1 LPIKIIFIY
10 FEIQS
15 TFKMEKDYLKDISEI
30 KSLMNKSSR
39 FISLSGLSGILA
51 GLYALLG
58 AAYAYYITLDEMTS
72 SPGEVLLGKILDEDG
87 YLLFDSD
94 LFQII
99 IIDLVLITLL
109 SVATGIFL
117 TWKKAKKQ
125 GDKFWGSSSKRLLIN
140 FLVPLIAGGA
150 YILIIL
156 AKQQYGQIAALMLLF
171 YGLSLLNASKY
182 TLGDIEYLGYTEIIL
197 GLICALMPEHGF
209 WFLVIGFGFMHIVY
223 GTLMYFKYE
232 KS

>member
-1 LPIKIIFIY
+1 
-10 FEIQS
+10 
-15 TFKMEKDYLKDISEI
+15 MEKDYLKDISEI

-182 TLGDIEYLGYTEIIL
+182 TLGDIKYLGYTEIIL
-197 GLICALMPEHGF
+197 GLICAFMPEYGF